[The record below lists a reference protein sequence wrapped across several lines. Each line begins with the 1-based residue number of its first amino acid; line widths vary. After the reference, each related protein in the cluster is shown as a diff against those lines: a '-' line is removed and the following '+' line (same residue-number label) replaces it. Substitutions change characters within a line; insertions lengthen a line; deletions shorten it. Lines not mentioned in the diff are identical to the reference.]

1 MTLLHKNSLAL
12 VAALA
17 FGGAVF
23 TPAAQAVDL
32 IAIGKLDPTGSDF
45 SGLSGALENGVR
57 GDLLGGIGSGL
68 TWAGG
73 NTFLALPDRGPNA
86 VDWNASLDNTTS
98 YIPRFH
104 TLTLALTQQPDAST
118 KLPFTLTPSLVS
130 TTLLCNRSALHY
142 GGTVGG
148 YAATPGINTATRY
161 CFSGRSDNFAAA
173 STSADTLDAR
183 LDPEGIRLS
192 RSGTTVYISD
202 EYGPYIYQFDR
213 ATGLRGRTTAL
224 PPELF
229 IANKSPMGATE
240 ISGNTSG
247 RVANKGMEGLAI
259 SPDGKTLFGFMQSPL
274 IQDGGDGGR
283 ANRVLQI
290 DIASGAIKQFV
301 YDNYLDDKA
310 KAYNTSEILALNSH
324 ELLVLERDGKGR
336 GDASMAVV
344 KRVYKIDLAGAYDVT
359 GLSGEAALL
368 AHAVPKTLFLDVFAK
383 LIAAG
388 YKDTQIPAKLE
399 GMAFGAD
406 IVVDGI
412 VKHTLYIANDNDF
425 LATTS
430 DGQANPN
437 QWFVFSFTDADLGG
451 SAFVNQ
457 ILPQ

>member
-1 MTLLHKNSLAL
+1 MTHIHKNKLVL
-12 VAALA
+12 VAAITLGAAA
-17 FGGAVF
+17 FA
-23 TPAAQAVDL
+23 PSAQAVDL
-32 IAIGKLDPTGSDF
+32 IAIGSLSPSGSDF
-45 SGLSGALENGVR
+45 SGLSGTLENGVR

-118 KLPFTLTPSLVS
+118 KLPFTLTPSLVG

-148 YAATPGINTATRY
+148 YAATPGINTATRF

-183 LDPEGIRLS
+183 FDPEGIRLS

-213 ATGLRGRTTAL
+213 ATGLRGRVTAL

-229 IANKSPMGATE
+229 IANKSSVGATE

-259 SPDGKTLFGFMQSPL
+259 SPDGKTLFGFVQSPL

-290 DIASGAIKQFV
+290 DIATGAVKQFV

-310 KAYNTSEILALNSH
+310 KTYNSSEILALNSH

-336 GDASMAVV
+336 GDGSKAVV
-344 KRVYKIDLAGAYDVT
+344 KRIYKIDLANACDVS

-368 AHAVPKTLFLDVFAK
+368 AHAVPKTLFVDVYAK

-388 YKDTQIPAKLE
+388 IEDTQIPAKLE
-399 GMAFGAD
+399 GMAFGQD

-412 VKHTLYIANDNDF
+412 VRHTLYVANDNDF
-425 LATTS
+425 LAVTP
-430 DGQANPN
+430 DGLANPN
-437 QWFVFSFTDADLGG
+437 QWFVFTFTDADLGG
-451 SAFVNQ
+451 SVFVNQ